1 MSKLDLA
8 FMMKKE
14 GHFIPEVQ
22 KRIDLYV
29 DKLNAELEQANKFL
43 ETANNSSIA
52 MQNKCV
58 ELKRELDTAQESTR
72 FYRNEWESACE
83 RIRFR
88 EQDIYELKHELE
100 TATAEVE
107 RLKQHKSVMGEREV
121 NQVRAIIMNSSTLE
135 ANERKEIERLTD
147 KILSYYRFDKTLI
160 EQLQR
165 GHSLITAELT
175 KLAQDMRDALKGTPK
190 YQNTMLLAEADKI
203 LGVKNE

>member
-83 RIRFR
+83 RLRYR
-88 EQDIYELKHELE
+88 DEELE
-100 TATAEVE
+100 TA
-107 RLKQHKSVMGEREV
+107 
-121 NQVRAIIMNSSTLE
+121 RA
-135 ANERKEIERLTD
+135 EIERVKTTN
-147 KILSYYRFDKTLI
+147 KINYEAWQTLLKVNAEWAESSRDRFNKI
-160 EQLQR
+160 K
-165 GHSLITAELT
+165 ELT
-175 KLAQDMRDALKGTPK
+175 KLAQDMRDALKDLREGNGFRGEYTDA
-190 YQNTMLLAEADKI
+190 QADVADEVIARANKI
-203 LGVKNE
+203 LESKNE